1 MAFSLLRT
9 FAPGSEKARYCKMWP
24 TQQNS
29 LNDIISV
36 DYCSIVRKL
45 VKFYLLNSWSVCGSS
60 TLLLNLCPSN
70 HIATPLPLPPLRNCR
85 SCTTAVTASK
95 PFPYFSHCYQQ
106 VRAPTLSPG
115 NVNAASCRPYG
126 VFSHGRNTMHGAFS
140 AYSDQGLRRFVYF
153 YKVLYSPAHCLHL
166 YNLLSKATH
175 FGSVPGTVTF
185 SCQSATSVLDATL
198 LLYAVFLPLG
208 QLSFA
213 SLRGRLIE
221 YQLRLG

>member
-24 TQQNS
+24 TEQKS

-45 VKFYLLNSWSVCGSS
+45 LKFYLLNSWSVCGSS

-95 PFPYFSHCYQQ
+95 LFPYFSHCYQQ

-115 NVNAASCRPYG
+115 NVNG
-126 VFSHGRNTMHGAFS
+126 VMQTAWRLQPRTERHGAFS

-185 SCQSATSVLDATL
+185 SCQSATSILDATL
-198 LLYAVFLPLG
+198 LLYAVFIDLNR
-208 QLSFA
+208 F
-213 SLRGRLIE
+213 
-221 YQLRLG
+221 